1 MTIFRHFK
9 YDNLCTASF
18 CSCFFRFVS
27 RWFLTTDIHHS
38 KKKNEKCPQ
47 VGTLHICAKWQ
58 SASMAQLYRAQLNYQ
73 KSKLKAFE
81 NEMTA

>member
-1 MTIFRHFK
+1 MHSLFLF
-9 YDNLCTASF
+9 LFFS
-18 CSCFFRFVS
+18 FRFSLVFDNRYS
-27 RWFLTTDIHHS
+27 PF
-38 KKKNEKCPQ
+38 KEEKCPQ